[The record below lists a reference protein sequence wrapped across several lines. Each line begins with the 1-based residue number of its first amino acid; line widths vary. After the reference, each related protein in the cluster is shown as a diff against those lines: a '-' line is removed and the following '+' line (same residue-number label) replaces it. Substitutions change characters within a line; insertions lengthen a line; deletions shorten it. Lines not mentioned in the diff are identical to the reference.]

1 MGGSR
6 WRPRLDPWYAL
17 VEALRWT
24 AAWVGHSQ
32 PVKVAGTSRPTARC
46 AVRQHM
52 LCSEHIWCGRGE
64 EGR

>member
-1 MGGSR
+1 MEAQAGSLVCPGGGPQVDSS
-6 WRPRLDPWYAL
+6 LGG
-17 VEALRWT
+17 T
-24 AAWVGHSQ
+24 Q